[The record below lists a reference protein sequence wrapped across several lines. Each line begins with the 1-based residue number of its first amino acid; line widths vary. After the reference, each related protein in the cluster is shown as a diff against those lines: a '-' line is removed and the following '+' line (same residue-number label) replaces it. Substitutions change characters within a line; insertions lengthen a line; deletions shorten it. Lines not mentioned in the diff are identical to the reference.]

1 MSNRSRLEDAGIID
15 RNKDLTGDQYQ
26 AIESLSSQEVDQLIA
41 VNNSLKAET
50 SDTEPIIIIPG
61 INPD

>member
-15 RNKDLTGDQYQ
+15 RNKNLTGEQYE
-26 AIESLSSQEVDQLIA
+26 AIDSLSVQEVDQLIA
-41 VNNSLKAET
+41 VNNTLKAET
-50 SDTEPIIIIPG
+50 SDTDPIMIIPG